1 LAVVEKASMDA
12 FPLRVRLAAMRAWLG
27 PRYRARQVF
36 GVALMASLLAHLL
49 VASLPEQSLPAPQP
63 LPLLAATIT
72 YMPPPPPP
80 AAKPVAAKRKPRAP
94 PAPAVVTAVAASPAP
109 AVVDSA
115 DAQVA
120 AAAPEPAPEAAPAPA
135 PTEETLAPV
144 APESGS
150 PQPLPPRIELVYR
163 GFLGTQGFFIGD
175 AVYRL
180 EHAANEYR
188 ITTVGEARGL
198 AALFLRGQGRLTSTG
213 TITRAGL
220 QPNLYTAERTS
231 DGHQEAATFDWETGV
246 IQLNDSKTAG
256 LELPTFDPL
265 TVLWQFYFAPP
276 GQDDAEFNVATTR
289 RVYRNRF
296 HRVGA
301 ETIKLSFGDVE
312 AQVWERSGGDGN
324 LTARVWLAPSLHNVM
339 VKMRLSNGRITGEA
353 LLDSIRVDETV
364 AQQ

>member
-1 LAVVEKASMDA
+1 MAATSMNTSSA
-12 FPLRVRLAAMRAWLG
+12 RGRPAALRAWLALRLR
-27 PRYRARQVF
+27 PRQVL
-36 GVALMASLLAHLL
+36 GAALAASLGAHLL
-49 VASLPEQSLPAPQP
+49 VASLPEQPELVAPP
-63 LPLLAATIT
+63 MPLLEATLT
-72 YMPPPPPP
+72 QMPPPPLP
-80 AAKPVAAKRKPRAP
+80 APRPRATP
-94 PAPAVVTAVAASPAP
+94 HRAKAASARAMVTALADLPESAAS
-109 AVVDSA
+109 D
-115 DAQVA
+115 VA
-120 AAAPEPAPEAAPAPA
+120 AARAAPEAPVEVPSPPA
-135 PTEETLAPV
+135 PTEETLAPI
-144 APESGS
+144 APG
-150 PQPLPPRIELVYR
+150 PPTPRPLPPRIELVYR

-188 ITTVGEARGL
+188 ITTVGQARGL

-231 DGHQEAATFDWETGV
+231 DGHQEAANFDWETGV
-246 IQLNDSKTAG
+246 IELNDSKTAG

-276 GQDDAEFNVATTR
+276 QQDDAEFNVATTR

-296 HRVGA
+296 HRVGT
-301 ETIKLSFGDVE
+301 ETVKLSFGDFE